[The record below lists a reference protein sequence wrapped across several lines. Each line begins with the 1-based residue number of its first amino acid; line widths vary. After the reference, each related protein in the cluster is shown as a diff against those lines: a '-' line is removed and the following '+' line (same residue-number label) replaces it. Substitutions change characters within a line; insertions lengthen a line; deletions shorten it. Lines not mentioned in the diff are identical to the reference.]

1 MDLITALEIMATLCV
16 LFAVIIMAIITFQV
30 FIKFIRM
37 IVPFAKLP
45 SLPKMKF
52 PKRIKQTKKK
62 RRTEYMSKEKGEGV
76 TFNDV
81 FMFMIAVPLV
91 LLWVGFAG
99 FVIHS
104 GLGKPEVLENIEAY
118 TTLIAILGGPAL
130 LIIKDALD
138 VWKQEQAEK
147 TAFYKVKAQSV
158 IDYNESNQKQAQMI
172 QSKAQ
177 EQAHK
182 IESEITDS
190 KTEGITLP
198 IKE

>member
-1 MDLITALEIMATLCV
+1 MIQPIEALEILALLMAVLAVTIMGIVVLQFLRRALRGVPHMVRSSIPTLKV
-16 LFAVIIMAIITFQV
+16 
-30 FIKFIRM
+30 
-37 IVPFAKLP
+37 
-45 SLPKMKF
+45 
-52 PKRIKQTKKK
+52 KKK
-62 RRTEYMSKEKGEGV
+62 EPKPKERKNMANDKDVASEGI
-76 TFNDV
+76 TFNDI

-147 TAFYKVKAQSV
+147 TAFYKLKAQAV
-158 IDYNESNQKQAQMI
+158 IDYNDAAQKQAQMI
-172 QSKAQ
+172 EAKAQ
-177 EQAHK
+177 DHEHK
-182 IESEITDS
+182 Q
-190 KTEGITLP
+190 K
-198 IKE
+198 K

>member
-1 MDLITALEIMATLCV
+1 MELIDLLTLMGVLMAVLACMLALVIV
-16 LFAVIIMAIITFQV
+16 LQFLRRAL
-30 FIKFIRM
+30 RG
-37 IVPFAKLP
+37 VPHMVKN
-45 SLPKMKF
+45 SVPKV
-52 PKRIKQTKKK
+52 KKK
-62 RRTEYMSKEKGEGV
+62 EPKPKERKKMANDKDVASEGV
-76 TFNDV
+76 TFNDI

-104 GLGKPEVLENIEAY
+104 GLNDNSVLDQIEAY

-158 IDYNESNQKQAQMI
+158 IDYNDAAQKQAQMI
-172 QSKAQ
+172 EAKAQ
-177 EQAHK
+177 DHEHK
-182 IESEITDS
+182 
-190 KTEGITLP
+190 K
-198 IKE
+198 K